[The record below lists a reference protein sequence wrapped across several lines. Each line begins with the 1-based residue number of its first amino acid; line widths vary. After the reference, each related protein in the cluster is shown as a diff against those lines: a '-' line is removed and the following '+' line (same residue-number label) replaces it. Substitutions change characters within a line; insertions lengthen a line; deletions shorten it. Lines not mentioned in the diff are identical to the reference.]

1 MLPSQRVEL
10 KKVELRGA
18 IAAFPDD
25 GDPDDLAKLNA
36 EYRKAD
42 TQFASA
48 IIVEQ
53 ADAAAARA
61 TGDLN
66 VEQRELDAI
75 APNVQ
80 FSEYVSAAV
89 EMRSAA
95 GAAGEYNSGHGMG
108 GRQFPLAMLAPTQMR
123 ATTDVNGQASQ
134 SSRWLDRLF
143 AESAAMRLGITME
156 SVPAGQSAYLT
167 TTAGASGSQR
177 SRSQAIGDAVWAV
190 GVATLEPKRNGVR
203 AVYNIE
209 DAARLPGLADSLRRD
224 LGMAMTDAIDI
235 AMFTGDAGATTAA
248 DDIAGLNTYSGLAEQ
263 EITQANKIL
272 GPGTLAAFTGLVD
285 GLHAMDLADLN
296 IVASVGAWR
305 LWANT
310 VINSAA
316 DNQTLAQFLMASGLS
331 WGSRANIETDTADG
345 DFGAFVGRSRGMAGA
360 GVAAVWNAGQMIV
373 DEITGAA
380 EGEVRLTLNYL
391 WNWTLPRASNFAR
404 VKFVA

>member
-1 MLPSQRVEL
+1 MLASQQLEL
-10 KKVELRGA
+10 RLVELRGA
-18 IAAFPDD
+18 IAAFQDD
-25 GDPDDLAKLNA
+25 GNPDDLLKITT
-36 EYRKAD
+36 EFRSVDTRKA
-42 TQFASA
+42 AA
-48 IIVEQ
+48 LILEA
-53 ADAAAARA
+53 ADLEAARA

-190 GVATLEPKRNGVR
+190 GVATLEPRRNGVR